1 MYSIEQILGRARK
14 DSKPDI
20 KSKTFLRILKLGSVY
35 LIRLKTVYFMTYSKN
50 KKEKF

>member
-20 KSKTFLRILKLGSVY
+20 KSKTFLRILKINQV
-35 LIRLKTVYFMTYSKN
+35 RLFD
-50 KKEKF
+50 